1 MKHQWVGLGTRSAWW
16 CATHDDWQIKER
28 FRALCFSPENKCI
41 NEKKKSLINTC
52 LKVKEPVLNNSN
64 LFWLY
69 LTLVGIPTHHRKTPL
84 DRKQPQETD
93 ERCPLIKSHTYT
105 STRTATKNKSRK
117 ITVLKDYHI
126 IQNCHWYCAKTE
138 QHNRNPLF
146 WFVEMWSL
154 LRSNLTTSLYVIH
167 AMLTSYLTPSWN
179 KHRSTSVVSNTL
191 TRTILAGHPAKAGKQ
206 PLARASAQPSLILHT
221 STLSKYL

>member
-1 MKHQWVGLGTRSAWW
+1 M
-16 CATHDDWQIKER
+16 
-28 FRALCFSPENKCI
+28 
-41 NEKKKSLINTC
+41 KKKSLINTC
-52 LKVKEPVLNNSN
+52 LKVKEPVLKNSN

-84 DRKQPQETD
+84 DRKQPQEID

-138 QHNRNPLF
+138 QHKQKSIILVRWDVKLTAIKSNNKLVCYTRNAHFLPN
-146 WFVEMWSL
+146 SL
-154 LRSNLTTSLYVIH
+154 LEQTQVYFCCFEHID
-167 AMLTSYLTPSWN
+167 
-179 KHRSTSVVSNTL
+179 
-191 TRTILAGHPAKAGKQ
+191 
-206 PLARASAQPSLILHT
+206 
-221 STLSKYL
+221 